1 LHIVSASFEYI
12 RQFGRFQR
20 NARLYLINT
29 VLSGVTLG
37 IILVLYN
44 LYLVSL
50 GYGTDFIGLVFFVT
64 TVGAAIAIFPAG
76 ICVDRYSN
84 KAILIWSSLLIGVAG
99 TGQML
104 FRTPI
109 PLLVSVFFVGVG
121 GAFLLVINAPFLT
134 ATSSAEERAS
144 LFSLNIV
151 LTLATTVVGEAL
163 GGALPIW
170 FRLSSFLMAPLPHWC
185 AWFVAAQPLPRSYQL
200 ALVLSGIIALP
211 SFIPLFLLSD
221 TIPMRKQPVSDSSF
235 SWARVRQQTSTS
247 LQSLRSLHWS
257 MLVTSPLLALIGV
270 EVCMG
275 LGAGLFLP
283 YFNVYFV
290 QHLGASSALF
300 GLIDGSANTLNAF
313 ATLLAPLLA
322 LRYGKVVITTITRL
336 LSIPLMLLIGLT
348 GYLPLAASLYP
359 FRQGLADMSNGI
371 LQVFSMEQVPYERR
385 GFANSSYQAA
395 YQLTYAISASIGGVI
410 IARAGYA
417 PVFIMGAIFYIIM
430 IALLWLRFSRVADS
444 PISNETTLQPDTS
457 IVEID

>member
-1 LHIVSASFEYI
+1 M
-12 RQFGRFQR
+12 
-20 NARLYLINT
+20 
-29 VLSGVTLG
+29 LSGVTLG

-99 TGQML
+99 AGQML

-109 PLLVSVFFVGVG
+109 PLLASVFFVGVG

-134 ATSSAEERAS
+134 ATSSPEERS
-144 LFSLNIV
+144 NLFSLNIV

-170 FRLSSFLMAPLPHWC
+170 FRSSSLLMAPLPSWC
-185 AWFVAAQPLPRSYQL
+185 VGFISAQPLPRSYQL

-211 SFIPLFLLSD
+211 SFIPLFLLTD
-221 TIPMRKQPVSDSSF
+221 TIPTRKQTTAALSLSWRQAQKQLSINLHVFIHTTRSRRWSS
-235 SWARVRQQTSTS
+235 AIA
-247 LQSLRSLHWS
+247 
-257 MLVTSPLLALIGV
+257 SPLLALIGV
-270 EVCMG
+270 EVFMG
-275 LGAGLFLP
+275 FGAGLFLP

-300 GLIDGSANTLNAF
+300 GLIDATANTLNAL

-322 LRYGKVVITTITRL
+322 LRYGKVMITTVTRL
-336 LSIPLMLLIGLT
+336 LSIPLMLLVGLT

-359 FRQGLADMSNGI
+359 LRQGMADMSNGI
-371 LQVFSMEQVPYERR
+371 LQVFSMEQVPHERR

-410 IARAGYA
+410 IAKAGYA
-417 PVFIMGAIFYIIM
+417 PVFIMGAIFYIAM
-430 IALLWLRFSRVADS
+430 IGLLWLRFKRVDS
-444 PISNETTLQPDTS
+444 SASENETVQSVDTNA
-457 IVEID
+457 IEID